1 MDSKNSNNRFNRD
14 FQNSLDLDNFDVADD
29 TDYKPDI
36 RQKEKNPLDYGDNFD
51 EFSDDIN
58 NNPVSDSNSKNADNS
73 DISSY
78 SVRKNPNAS
87 KGGKLSKNKKI
98 ALAFTAAAVVCLVI
112 AVIFACAQCSN
123 DKKSNTAV
131 SVPSLS
137 IAKTTAEPDYTYAQ
151 GDSDNNNEE
160 NETDAE
166 PEEEVTQPQQETQAK
181 TEAPAPTKV
190 QPQTEA
196 ETEPQP
202 QTEPTEQPQETEP
215 PSSETVSSEQ

>member
-14 FQNSLDLDNFDVADD
+14 FQNSLDLDNFDVDGD
-29 TDYKPDI
+29 MDYKPDSQ
-36 RQKEKNPLDYGDNFD
+36 QKEKNPLDYGDNFD
-51 EFSDDIN
+51 ELSHDIN
-58 NNPVSDSNSKNADNS
+58 NNPVTDSNSKNADTS

-78 SVRKNPNAS
+78 SVSKNPNAS

-98 ALAFTAAAVVCLVI
+98 ALAFTAAAAVCLVI
-112 AVIFACAQCSN
+112 AVIFACTQCSN
-123 DKKSNTAV
+123 DKKNSTAV

-137 IAKTTAEPDYTYAQ
+137 IARTTAKPDYTYAQ
-151 GDSDNNNEE
+151 GGSDNNNEE
-160 NETDAE
+160 DETDTE
-166 PEEEVTQPQQETQAK
+166 PEEEVTQPQKETQAK
-181 TEAPAPTKV
+181 TQAPAPTKA